1 VGLSCRCSPSLEVLQ
16 ASLDGAL
23 GSLSQWGM
31 ISPWQGDG
39 TGQVLGPFQPKS
51 LWRKLFCVCALTWK
65 MQNLVHTCSFTNA
78 WMYEIHLSEVGR
90 DVNYVFWVILQ
101 SSFPP
106 VILPQP
112 HCRFFL
118 SARRRLERNPF
129 NCSCDIR
136 WIQLWQEKGE
146 ANLQSQQLH
155 CMNLDTAVIL
165 LRNMNITQ
173 CGKVQPIQGYWE
185 GAGRMPVFP
194 SLMHPAGPFGREL
207 GAALPRHVVKGNVI
221 EDNRGVLCI
230 KIRIWV
236 NVGLL
241 F

>member
-1 VGLSCRCSPSLEVLQ
+1 
-16 ASLDGAL
+16 
-23 GSLSQWGM
+23 
-31 ISPWQGDG
+31 
-39 TGQVLGPFQPKS
+39 
-51 LWRKLFCVCALTWK
+51 

-78 WMYEIHLSEVGR
+78 WMYEIHLSGVGR

-173 CGKVQPIQGYWE
+173 CGKVQPIQGSWE
-185 GAGRMPVFP
+185 GAGRMAVFP
-194 SLMHPAGPFGREL
+194 SLTHPAGPFGREP
-207 GAALPRHVVKGNVI
+207 GAALPSHVVKHNVI

-241 F
+241 FWCAQRCCGIWETLLCFLCCSAVA